1 MSRSHMT
8 TRIRHALSSLAASSL
23 LACGGGGS
31 SPATAPATP
40 PDTRPPAAAV
50 TVAATPAIAFT
61 PAHVKLVQGG
71 TVTFAFGS
79 VAHDVFFDDDPA
91 GAPASIP
98 GAVSNTSVART
109 FTTAGEYTF
118 DCHIHPGMRGSVT
131 VVAPDTL

>member
-1 MSRSHMT
+1 MSRSQMT
-8 TRIRHALSSLAASSL
+8 TRILHALASLAASGL
-23 LACGGGGS
+23 LACGGS
-31 SPATAPATP
+31 NAATAPATP

-61 PAHVKLVQGG
+61 PAHVSLVQGG

-79 VAHDVFFDDDPA
+79 VAHDVFFDDDRA
-91 GAPASIP
+91 GAPANIP
-98 GAVSNTSVART
+98 GAVSNASVTRT

>member
-1 MSRSHMT
+1 MQGTWGRPLGT
-8 TRIRHALSSLAASSL
+8 ILLSPRGPTPLNSSVRL
-23 LACGGGGS
+23 RGYCFG
-31 SPATAPATP
+31 
-40 PDTRPPAAAV
+40 
-50 TVAATPAIAFT
+50 AF
-61 PAHVKLVQGG
+61 A
-71 TVTFAFGS
+71 VTFAFGS